1 MIDTFRFQ
9 YPTLQKYSY
18 FSARLKD
25 EGRRRRMG
33 YRIDYVLLSAPCLSS
48 SSSSIVSSPS
58 AATSVVSSTSA
69 LSISSS
75 SSSDKEQKI
84 VSTLVTTQSEQHTT
98 SSQSTLTIVHPTFDA
113 YIEEEV

>member
-33 YRIDYVLLSAPCLSS
+33 YRIDFVLLSAPCLSS

-75 SSSDKEQKI
+75 SSDQEQKI

-98 SSQSTLTIVHPTFDA
+98 SLQSTLTIVHPTFDA